1 MIAGIRLRAGRAG
14 SGRGAASRSPTPSVW
29 PGLRP
34 RPVSLVRGDSAYGH
48 SGVVRACQR
57 AGARF
62 SLVLVKNRS
71 VTRAI
76 AAIPEDA
83 WTPVQ
88 YPGAVSDPD
97 TGEWISDAEVAEVPT
112 FTTRSCLE
120 TTPTPPASQRRRT
133 AGFRAQ
139 PQVRSRTSATC
150 AIRSALGPR
159 RGSRKRRSG
168 AQPMLDRHAGQEHC
182 PSGAD
187 LGCRAARPAGRID
200 NGDVLT

>member
-1 MIAGIRLRAGRAG
+1 M
-14 SGRGAASRSPTPSVW
+14 
-29 PGLRP
+29 
-34 RPVSLVRGDSAYGH
+34 VRGDSAYGH
-48 SGVVRACQR
+48 SAVVRACQR

-112 FTTRSCLE
+112 FTAFASTDQPVTARLIVRYRLHHAIVPRDDSHATRQS
-120 TTPTPPASQRRRT
+120 TTADGRFPRPASSEIPNKRHVRDQHLLWVHGEDPASGGRVHNRCWT
-133 AGFRAQ
+133 DTLDKSAAL
-139 PQVRSRTSATC
+139 QVQTWA
-150 AIRSALGPR
+150 
-159 RGSRKRRSG
+159 
-168 AQPMLDRHAGQEHC
+168 AGQRVRLVE
-182 PSGAD
+182 STT
-187 LGCRAARPAGRID
+187 
-200 NGDVLT
+200 VMS